1 MAYELSQHATVYL
14 EVTVFFIIQGVNSC
28 FQCTDLF
35 TRLVEHDVPGMPGS
49 SQEERLKRARFS
61 RDVAARQIAAAGRA
75 VSAAAHRLAVV
86 ASLLE
91 RGAREE
97 RWGRRRRHQA
107 QHQEQQRN
115 LHL

>member
-1 MAYELSQHATVYL
+1 MLFQHATVYL
-14 EVTVFFIIQGVNSC
+14 EVVVFFMIQGVNSC

-61 RDVAARQIAAAGRA
+61 RDVAARQIAATAAGFA
-75 VSAAAHRLAVV
+75 VAAAAHRLAVV

-97 RWGRRRRHQA
+97 RGGRRRRHQA